1 MMKSCLLAH
10 QKASLDTNLH
20 AFVVV
25 APNHTGSDLYRFSGP
40 ARGKDEF
47 HLRQIV
53 GSANYACG
61 SDSVDFLHGWL
72 NYQIEHHLFPRATM
86 LQYRRMQPE
95 LKALCAKYGVPY
107 VQESV
112 FTRARKTLAIMVGTE
127 SMMTDFE
134 YAEAPEVAAK

>member
-1 MMKSCLLAH
+1 
-10 QKASLDTNLH
+10 
-20 AFVVV
+20 
-25 APNHTGSDLYRFSGP
+25 GP

-61 SDSVDFLHGWL
+61 NDVTDFLHGWL

-95 LKALCAKYGVPY
+95 LKTLCHKYGVPY

-112 FTRARKTLAIMVGTE
+112 WKRAWKTVDIMTGQT
-127 SMMTDFE
+127 SMRQDYE
-134 YAEAPEVAAK
+134 YEEAAELSRAAG